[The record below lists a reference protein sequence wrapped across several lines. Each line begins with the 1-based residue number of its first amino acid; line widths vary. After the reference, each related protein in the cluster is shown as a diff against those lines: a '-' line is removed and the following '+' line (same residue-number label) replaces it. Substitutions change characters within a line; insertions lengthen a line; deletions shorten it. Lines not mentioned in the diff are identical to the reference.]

1 MDVAKIKD
9 YVEERMQQIDELG
22 DHFLKLDL
30 YDDVRQ
36 AEIEGRGN
44 ELIKVYEIICKGRI
58 IILNSRI
65 RGIIPS
71 FSVPINCKE

>member
-1 MDVAKIKD
+1 MEETYVDKVTKIKD

-22 DHFLKLDL
+22 NHFMKLGM

-44 ELIKVYEIICKGRI
+44 ELIKIYEM
-58 IILNSRI
+58 
-65 RGIIPS
+65 IPR
-71 FSVPINCKE
+71 

>member
-1 MDVAKIKD
+1 MEETYVDKVTKIKN

-22 DHFLKLDL
+22 NHFMKLDM

-44 ELIKVYEIICKGRI
+44 ELIKIYEM
-58 IILNSRI
+58 
-65 RGIIPS
+65 IP
-71 FSVPINCKE
+71 K

>member
-22 DHFLKLDL
+22 NHFMKLGM
-30 YDDVRQ
+30 YDDVRK

-44 ELIKVYEIICKGRI
+44 ELVKIYEII
-58 IILNSRI
+58 
-65 RGIIPS
+65 RGSIG
-71 FSVPINCKE
+71 N